1 MCTGKQQQQQK
12 SVKVWDVLV
21 FTLQQQPLRLPERR
35 HRLVAVSVV
44 VAAGA
49 RFLLQASVP
58 ANGGRIG
65 VVVVE
70 AVSSTDALVVAVAEK
85 GISIWQI
92 MRGREE
98 LE

>member
-1 MCTGKQQQQQK
+1 M
-12 SVKVWDVLV
+12 LV

-35 HRLVAVSVV
+35 HRLVAVSIV

-65 VVVVE
+65 VVVE
-70 AVSSTDALVVAVAEK
+70 AVSSTDALVVAVAEQ
-85 GISIWQI
+85 GTSI
-92 MRGREE
+92 
-98 LE
+98 

>member
-1 MCTGKQQQQQK
+1 M
-12 SVKVWDVLV
+12 LV

-65 VVVVE
+65 VVE
-70 AVSSTDALVVAVAEK
+70 AVSSTDALVVAVAEQ
-85 GISIWQI
+85 GTSI
-92 MRGREE
+92 
-98 LE
+98 

>member
-65 VVVVE
+65 VVVE